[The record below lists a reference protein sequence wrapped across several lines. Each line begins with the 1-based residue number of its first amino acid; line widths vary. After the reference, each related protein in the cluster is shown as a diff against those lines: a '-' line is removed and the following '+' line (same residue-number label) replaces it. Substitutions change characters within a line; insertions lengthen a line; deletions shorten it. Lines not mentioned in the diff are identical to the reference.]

1 MNSIEVLLF
10 GKFQILNN
18 GAELAGIEGRKT
30 QELLAYLLIYRSR
43 AHAREVLAETLWGES
58 QRAQTRKYLRQAL
71 WQVQTALEPCVAPDS
86 AVPLVANPDWVQ
98 FNPVSS
104 VWLDVAQF
112 EDAYAR
118 CQGVAGANLDDPCAD
133 GLSRAVQLY
142 RGDLLQGCYQDWC
155 IFERER
161 LQNMYLAM
169 LDKLIDWCLA
179 HGEYE
184 VGLDY
189 GEQILRYDR
198 ARERTHRRMMRLY
211 YLAGDRTSA
220 LRQYEQLVRALREEL
235 SVKPSRRSVIL
246 WEQIRADAFDNDSP
260 SGGSQ
265 SQNGPLWSASGQAQS
280 DPRSHLR
287 HLHESL
293 TAMQRQI
300 RQEIESIELALTE
313 T

>member
-1 MNSIEVLLF
+1 MNAVQVVLF
-10 GKFQILNN
+10 GKFHIRFN
-18 GAELAGIEGRKT
+18 GAELTGMEGRKT
-30 QELLAYLLIYRSR
+30 QELLAYLLVYRSR

-58 QRAQTRKYLRQAL
+58 ERTQTRKYLRQAL
-71 WQVQTALEPCVAPDS
+71 WQVQSALEPCAGDGGQE
-86 AVPLVANPDWVQ
+86 PLVADPEWVQ
-98 FNPVSS
+98 FNPVSP

-118 CQGVAGANLDDPCAD
+118 TQGVAGAALDDP
-133 GLSRAVQLY
+133 AVEAMSDAVKLY
-142 RGDLLQGCYQDWC
+142 TGDLLEGCYQDWC

-169 LDKLIDWCLA
+169 LDKLIDWCQVRE
-179 HGEYE
+179 EYE
-184 VGLDY
+184 VGLGY

-220 LRQYEQLVRALREEL
+220 LRQYEQLVRTLREEL
-235 SVKPSRRSVIL
+235 NVRPSRRSMRLV
-246 WEQIRADAFDNDSP
+246 EQIRADTFDGDPP
-260 SGGSQ
+260 SGGVGADKMAPPRGRT
-265 SQNGPLWSASGQAQS
+265 NS
-280 DPRSHLR
+280 DPRAHLR

-300 RQEIESIELALTE
+300 RQELEVIELALADS
-313 T
+313 